1 MNGSIPVVSWGQLPQ
16 LCSLPSSN
24 VFPVFLLWMESVEKQ
39 NLSAVHVQFTNNK
52 YIILLWT
59 MFLSVRNPSTA
70 PCRLLWRKLAPSQQ
84 DLIEIWRK
92 NTERKST
99 RFYNILMYL
108 KIYIHIKVPLTFKD
122 ITLKYGLILQ
132 GLL

>member
-1 MNGSIPVVSWGQLPQ
+1 MTGSIPVVSWGQLPQ

-59 MFLSVRNPSTA
+59 MFQSETQAQHHAGCYEEN
-70 PCRLLWRKLAPSQQ
+70 
-84 DLIEIWRK
+84 
-92 NTERKST
+92 
-99 RFYNILMYL
+99 
-108 KIYIHIKVPLTFKD
+108 
-122 ITLKYGLILQ
+122 
-132 GLL
+132 